1 MSKENDFTSNG
12 TRVEAQ
18 YENDR
23 NADSKDLF
31 KCIIREVYGTENRE
45 MDVII
50 GHHLSYEW
58 REKRADG
65 FIYTFVQEIPSA
77 DTLIF
82 DHDVAKKLWG
92 AQWRSIIYMLAVE
105 PCATRDQLLAKFY
118 NARGTPK
125 FKQFRDE
132 TLKAAINAAGQEIT
146 AAKAVHS

>member
-1 MSKENDFTSNG
+1 MKEKDFTPAG
-12 TRVEAQ
+12 TRVEGQ

-31 KCIIREVYGTENRE
+31 KAIIREVYGAEGRE

-65 FIYTFVQEIPSA
+65 FIYTFVQEIPAA

-82 DHDVAKKLWG
+82 DHDVAQKLWG
-92 AQWRSIIYMLAVE
+92 KTWKQVLTMLALE
-105 PCATRDQLLAKFY
+105 PCDSRDQLLAKLY
-118 NARGTPK
+118 ANRG
-125 FKQFRDE
+125 
-132 TLKAAINAAGQEIT
+132 AADFDRIAEYHEAS
-146 AAKAVHS
+146 KC